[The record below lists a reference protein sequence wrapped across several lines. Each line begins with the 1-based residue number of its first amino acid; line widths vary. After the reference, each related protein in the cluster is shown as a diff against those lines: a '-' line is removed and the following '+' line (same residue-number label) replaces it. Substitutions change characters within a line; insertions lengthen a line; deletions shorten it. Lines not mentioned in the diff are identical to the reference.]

1 MLKMFQKDFFLQ
13 LGFSII
19 IALLQFHHQ
28 VRLKIVYTLLFL
40 PSCGKFFCLSDIRPW
55 FSLVVNLFH
64 VRFFSVAVRVE
75 TGVEQGDT
83 VSMHYD
89 PMIAKLVVWG
99 GNRGEALVKLKDCL
113 SNFQVLSL
121 TTCNTIVKALWSHY

>member
-13 LGFSII
+13 LGSSII

-64 VRFFSVAVRVE
+64 VGIFFCSSS
-75 TGVEQGDT
+75 G
-83 VSMHYD
+83 
-89 PMIAKLVVWG
+89 
-99 GNRGEALVKLKDCL
+99 
-113 SNFQVLSL
+113 
-121 TTCNTIVKALWSHY
+121 